1 MTLAPL
7 PDALRLLP
15 QRIHDL
21 ALQTATERNDGAPE
35 DPLTVPLYESD
46 FTRVSLAPM
55 RQGWHVEY
63 FGDIWD
69 EAFDETLAC
78 LSRQDVADCITSLS
92 FSGPDSGANGTR
104 EWTFAPLLDS
114 PVIFPRLRSLFIKPT
129 QPEDHNQ
136 SLVCARG
143 QILEEDGDIARW
155 VRKTPRL
162 SELTVPNPPNADFF
176 AVPLPQLN
184 SLCVGAH
191 FDTQQFIRNLAAAQ
205 NLPGNVP
212 ENLPALTLLD
222 FSESTEQQMVWPA
235 DRAPGG
241 ITAFEDYE
249 ALLQSPMG
257 ARLRVLRL
265 RNTCLDLTQLQHLQ
279 GLRPSLQFMVI
290 QSTIGG
296 YVSHFAQDVF
306 PWRHLVPADP
316 GLAPYRK

>member
-15 QRIHDL
+15 QRLHDL
-21 ALQTATERNDGAPE
+21 ALATAAERNDGAPE
-35 DPLTVPLYESD
+35 NPLTVPLYESD
-46 FTRVSLAPM
+46 FTRLSLAPM

-63 FGDIWD
+63 FGDTWGD
-69 EAFDETLAC
+69 AFDETLAC

-92 FSGPDSGANGTR
+92 FSGIDSGANGSR
-104 EWTFAPLLDS
+104 EWMFTPLLDS
-114 PVIFPRLRSLFIKPT
+114 PVTFPRLRSLFIKPT

-136 SLVCARG
+136 SLVCTSDG
-143 QILEEDGDIARW
+143 ILEEGGDIARW
-155 VRKTPRL
+155 VRKTPHL

-176 AVPLPQLN
+176 AVPLPQLR

-191 FDTQQFIRNLAAAQ
+191 FDTQNFIRNLAAATH
-205 NLPGNVP
+205 LPG
-212 ENLPALTLLD
+212 LTLLD

-235 DRAPGG
+235 DRVPGG

-249 ALLQSPMG
+249 ALLHSPMG
-257 ARLRVLRL
+257 AQLRVLRL
-265 RNTCLDLTQLQHLQ
+265 RNTCLGLDQLQQLQ
-279 GLRPSLQFMVI
+279 GVRQGLQFMVI

>member
-1 MTLAPL
+1 MTTASL
-7 PDALRLLP
+7 PDALRVLP
-15 QRIHDL
+15 QRLHDL
-21 ALQTATERNDGAPE
+21 ALLTAAERNDGVPE

-46 FTRVSLAPM
+46 FTRLALAPM

-63 FGDIWD
+63 FGETWG

-78 LSRQDVADCITSLS
+78 LSRQDVADCVTSLS
-92 FSGPDSGANGTR
+92 FSGVDSGANGTR
-104 EWTFAPLLDS
+104 DWTFAPLLDS
-114 PVIFPRLRSLFIKPT
+114 PVTFPRLRSLFIKPT

-136 SLVCARG
+136 SLVCANGR
-143 QILEEDGDIARW
+143 ILEEGGDIARW
-155 VRKTPRL
+155 VRKTPHL
-162 SELTVPNPPNADFF
+162 SELTVPNAPDADFF
-176 AVPLPQLN
+176 AVPLPRLAC
-184 SLCVGAH
+184 LCIGAH
-191 FDTQQFIRNLAAAQ
+191 FDTQRFIGNLAKAAH
-205 NLPGNVP
+205 
-212 ENLPALTLLD
+212 LPALTLLD

-249 ALLQSPMG
+249 ALLQSAMG
-257 ARLRVLRL
+257 AQLRVLRL
-265 RNTCLDLTQLQHLQ
+265 RNTCLDLAQLQHLQ
-279 GLRPSLQFMVI
+279 ALRPALQFMVI